1 MDNLGLLYNKEFFN
15 HLVIDLQ
22 GRNTNNEKVKKN
34 KHFYFPEKKEERR
47 NGNRRYTEITQFG
60 KFLTKIT
67 TNSKLRDGN
76 KFVPNLEKTEK
87 FTLKTLYPGL
97 LFGSGY
103 SHEIGQNP
111 DEFQLGFYFD
121 HTTGLPV
128 INGSSIKGMLKAG
141 CKSRKGYITEILLK
155 ILTGEDKL
163 PKDFDEDNFIKTVFE
178 GKDLSIYQRDIFH
191 DAFPISSEKSLFGS
205 DYITHH
211 ENPLKNPN
219 PVQFLRVQPEVT
231 YQFQFDLKPTNGLK
245 AEQKLELFKQIILD
259 LGLGAK
265 TNVGYGQFD
274 TI

>member
-1 MDNLGLLYNKEFFN
+1 MDNSGLLYNKEFFN
-15 HLVIDLQ
+15 HLIINLQ
-22 GRNTNNEKVKKN
+22 GRDTRNEKVKN
-34 KHFYFPEKKEERR
+34 EHFYFPEKKEERR

-60 KFLTKIT
+60 KFLTKFT

-76 KFVPNLEKTEK
+76 KFVPNLDKTER

-103 SHEIGQNP
+103 SHEIGKNP

-128 INGSSIKGMLKAG
+128 INGSSIKGVLRYACEMRNGEYLKDIIE
-141 CKSRKGYITEILLK
+141 RL
-155 ILTGEDKL
+155 EDIKV
-163 PKDFDEDNFIKTVFE
+163 PNFNAEKFVETVFE
-178 GKDLSIYQRDIFH
+178 GKGLSIYERDIFH
-191 DAFPISSEKSLFGS
+191 DAFPINSNGSLFGS

-231 YQFQFDLKPTNGLK
+231 YQFQFDLKDSNGLT
-245 AEQKLELFKQIILD
+245 AEQKMEIFKQIILD